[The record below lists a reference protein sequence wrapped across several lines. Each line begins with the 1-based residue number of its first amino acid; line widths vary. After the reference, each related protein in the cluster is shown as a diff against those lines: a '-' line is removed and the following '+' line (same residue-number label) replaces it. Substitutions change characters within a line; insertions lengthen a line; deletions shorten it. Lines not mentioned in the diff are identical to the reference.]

1 MILKYR
7 KIIISVFIVLALLSG
22 YFTTKLNFGFSFD
35 QFFPQGDPDLE
46 FYKKFIED
54 FETDDNFLL
63 VAIENESTVF
73 DSTFLNKFHQLA
85 LDMRELPFVTQVQSL
100 TQLSYPVKTPFGLSA
115 LPYLHI
121 DQPEYYEADKKS
133 ILSDPRFVYNLIDG
147 KGKSLAIALKTEE
160 NLSMANARILADDLD
175 NLLDK
180 VAFKNQTHILGR
192 AFFTRELI
200 DFQKREMLLAFIASI
215 LLVTLIM
222 VIIYRKPIGIIISLG
237 SIALGLL
244 LFTGYLGAAGI
255 ELNAVSALFPVI
267 MLIVGSSDVI
277 HIFSKYTDE
286 LARGKSRNIAMN
298 ITIKEIGLATLMTS
312 VTTAIGFASLS
323 MSKLRTI
330 QEFGWNAGIGVMV
343 AYVTVLLFTTSVLSL
358 FERDQIIRSH
368 PENSKWG
375 LLMDSIFN
383 IVQNHSKKVLL
394 VSAILIGVF
403 FIGMKFIST
412 NYSLEDNL
420 PRGSR
425 VAQDFKFF
433 EQNYAGFRP
442 LEIAI
447 FAKNGKSVNDYEVMK
462 EVDRL
467 EDKLRSYDF
476 VNSSMSMATLYRS
489 MHKMNNNNSD
499 AAYIFPE
506 TKAEYREYRK
516 MIARLSR
523 DGGDML
529 VSKDKTKTRI
539 SSRIKDIGADN
550 IKLMGVEFDQWFLDN
565 IDTSLID
572 MRRTGTGLILDK
584 NSEYVSDSILKGL
597 GMSVLV
603 ISVLMGFLFRSFLM
617 TGIAL
622 IANVIPLLMAAA
634 ILGYFGIELEAG
646 VSIMFAIIFG
656 IAVDDSI
663 HFLGRYK
670 LCKLDGMDNI
680 SAVRMS
686 TQETGKAIIITSIV
700 LFFGF
705 FNMVFSVN
713 PPTFTI
719 GLLIAVTL
727 VGAVICDIILL
738 PVLILKLMREDQ

>member
-1 MILKYR
+1 MLLKFR
-7 KIIISVFIVLALLSG
+7 KLIISIFVILAILSG
-22 YFTTKLNFGFSFD
+22 YFTTQLKFGFSFD

-46 FYKKFIED
+46 FYKNFIED

-63 VAIENESTVF
+63 VAVENEPTVF
-73 DSTFLNKFHQLA
+73 DSVFLNRFHNLGLA
-85 LDMRELPFVTQVQSL
+85 MRELPFVTKVQSL
-100 TQLSYPVKTPFGLSA
+100 TQISYPVKTPFGFSA

-121 DQPEYYEADKKS
+121 DQPEFYESDKKS

-147 KGKSLAIALKTEE
+147 KGKSLAIAIKTEE
-160 NLSMANARILADDLD
+160 NLSMTDSRILADELD
-175 NLLDK
+175 VLLEK
-180 VAFKNQTHILGR
+180 WEVKEKSHILGR

-215 LLVTLIM
+215 LLVTFIM

-286 LARGKSRNIAMN
+286 LARGKSRELAMN

-312 VTTAIGFASLS
+312 VTTAVGFASLS
-323 MSKLRTI
+323 MSKLKTI
-330 QEFGWNAGIGVMV
+330 QDFGWNAGIGVMI
-343 AYVTVLLFTTSVLSL
+343 AFVTVLLFTTSVLSL

-368 PENSKWG
+368 PENSKWSG
-375 LLMDSIFN
+375 LMNSIFN
-383 IVQNHSKKVLL
+383 IVRYKSSRVLVVSSIL
-394 VSAILIGVF
+394 VIIFVV
-403 FIGMKFIST
+403 GMQYIST

-425 VAQDFKFF
+425 VVADFQYF
-433 EQNYAGFRP
+433 EKNYAGFRP

-447 FAKNGKSVNDYEVMK
+447 FAKNNHSVHDYEVMK
-462 EVDRL
+462 EVDKL
-467 EDKLRSYDF
+467 EEKLRSYDF

-489 MHKMNNNNSD
+489 MHKMSNNNSD
-499 AAYIFPE
+499 SAYIFPKS
-506 TKAEYREYRK
+506 KAEYREYRK
-516 MIARLSR
+516 MMARIMQD
-523 DGGDML
+523 DGDVL
-529 VSKDKTKTRI
+529 VSKDRAKTRI
-539 SSRIKDIGADN
+539 SSRIKDIGADS
-550 IKLMGVEFDQWFLDN
+550 IKQMGVEFDHWFLDN
-565 IDTSLID
+565 VDTSLID

-597 GMSVLV
+597 GLSVLV
-603 ISVLMGFLFRSFLM
+603 ISVLMGFIFRSLLM
-617 TGIAL
+617 TVIAL
-622 IANVIPLLMAAA
+622 IANIIPLLMAAA
-634 ILGYFGIELEAG
+634 ILGYFNIELEAG

-670 LCKLDGMDNI
+670 LCKMEGMDNLTAI
-680 SAVRMS
+680 QVSIN
-686 TQETGKAIIITSIV
+686 ETGKAIIITSIV

-727 VGAVICDIILL
+727 IGAVICDILLL
-738 PVLILKLMREDQ
+738 PVLILRWMKD